1 MATYKKRG
9 GKTKSAQQQA
19 TEQDS
24 VTAEVFTTLD
34 SSAGR
39 AEAWVARNQN
49 YILSTIVLIVVIVLG
64 YLAYMNFVAK
74 PLNEES
80 TNAMAQAQAYFKEA
94 MEDPTLQ
101 DSLFTLALE
110 GDGIAMGFVE
120 IIENYGSSDAAQL
133 AKYNA
138 GMISLQQGD
147 FEQAISYLDDFSTV
161 DPILGALALGGIGDA
176 FAELN
181 QLEDALEYYQKA
193 ASFSE
198 NDLTTPRFLLKGAQV
213 ALAVNEN
220 NKAVNLLE
228 KLKEKYKSAP
238 EAIKV
243 EVLLAQAQN

>member
-9 GKTKSAQQQA
+9 GKNKSVQQQA
-19 TEQDS
+19 PEQDS

-49 YILSTIVLIVVIVLG
+49 YILSTIGFIVVIMLG
-64 YLAYMNFVAK
+64 YLAYLNFVAK

-80 TNAMAQAQAYFKEA
+80 TNAMAQAQAYFKEG
-94 MEDPTLQ
+94 MQDPTLQ

-110 GDGIAMGFVE
+110 GDGVAPGFVE
-120 IIENYGSSDAAQL
+120 IIENYGGSDAGQL

-138 GMISLQQGD
+138 GMISLQQSNL
-147 FEQAISYLDDFSTV
+147 EQAISYLDDFSTS

-176 FAELN
+176 FAELD
-181 QLEDALEYYQKA
+181 QLEDALDYYQKA

-198 NDLTTPRFLLKGAQV
+198 NDFTTPRFLLKGAQV
-213 ALAVNEN
+213 ALAINEN
-220 NKAVNLLE
+220 NKAANLLE
-228 KLKEKYKSAP
+228 KLKENYAAAP
-238 EAIKV
+238 EATKV
-243 EVLLAQAQN
+243 TVLLAQAQN